1 MDLEYKIK
9 TLTKYLNIKQ
19 ILREEFNI
27 SNRLLNKLRNNSQIY
42 LNGNSIDINY
52 SSFNIGDIIS
62 INLNIDDESDNIVPT
77 EMELK
82 ILYEDN
88 YLLIVDK
95 PSNLPVHPSLNHFTD
110 TLSNGVKSYFN
121 SINLHRKIRIV
132 NRLDKDTS
140 RYSYIC

>member
-9 TLTKYLNIKQ
+9 ALTKYSNIKQ
-19 ILREEFNI
+19 ILKEEFNI
-27 SNRLLNKLRNNSQIY
+27 SNRLISKLKHNSQIS
-42 LNGNSIDINY
+42 LNNIPIDINY
-52 SSFNIGDIIS
+52 SSFNIGDTIS
-62 INLNIDDESDNIVPT
+62 IDLNIDDENDNIIPT
-77 EMELK
+77 KMEVK

-110 TLSNGVKSYFN
+110 TLSNGVKFYYN
-121 SINLHRKIRIV
+121 SINLKRKIRIV

-140 RYSYIC
+140 RDCNIC